1 MSATSC
7 SSESFLYDP
16 AVNICQT
23 IVPSLMA
30 EGQALMIN
38 PRLMHQGGVEIMN
51 RNLVANH
58 RISIYRLLFYCRFKS
73 SWRKFGFLHP
83 QTDVAIGSH

>member
-38 PRLMHQGGVEIMN
+38 PRLMHHGGVEIMN
-51 RNLVANH
+51 RNLVAH
-58 RISIYRLLFYCRFKS
+58 DGVAKVV
-73 SWRKFGFLHP
+73 GFPVDQAGLEFHP
-83 QTDVAIGSH
+83 PQ